1 MPTLIKGDRGDKRL
15 DLLMTRSHVEE
26 QKHRPYTSN
35 SKLQAVV
42 VGDMGSGKSLLMT
55 ILATFYRNKPFY
67 ANFWLN
73 PYFFKKYEKFSF
85 LKLFKNPNVSA
96 IFLDEFHNIANQFSS
111 IATQTRLL
119 HAIFTQARKR
129 NMFIC
134 LSVHRFYRLP
144 KAIREDTDTI
154 FYPKI
159 EQDPNN
165 PENDKLHFTI
175 WDIRRDVMKDFVIKN
190 VNRFY
195 KLYNTREIIVSDT
208 LIDELSNLTL
218 KKARTK
224 KALLETGDKEAID
237 LVENL
242 DKYMSHK

>member
-1 MPTLIKGDRGDKRL
+1 
-15 DLLMTRSHVEE
+15 
-26 QKHRPYTSN
+26 
-35 SKLQAVV
+35 
-42 VGDMGSGKSLLMT
+42 
-55 ILATFYRNKPFY
+55 
-67 ANFWLN
+67 
-73 PYFFKKYEKFSF
+73 
-85 LKLFKNPNVSA
+85 
-96 IFLDEFHNIANQFSS
+96 
-111 IATQTRLL
+111 
-119 HAIFTQARKR
+119 
-129 NMFIC
+129 MFIC

>member
-134 LSVHRFYRLP
+134 LSVHRQARKRNMFICLSVHRFYRLP

-208 LIDELSNLTL
+208 LID
-218 KKARTK
+218 
-224 KALLETGDKEAID
+224 DKEAID